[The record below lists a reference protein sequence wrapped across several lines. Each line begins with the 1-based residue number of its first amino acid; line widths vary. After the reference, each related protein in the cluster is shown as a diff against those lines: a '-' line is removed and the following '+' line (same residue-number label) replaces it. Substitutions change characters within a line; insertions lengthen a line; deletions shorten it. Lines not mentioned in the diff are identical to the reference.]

1 MPETYNAAS
10 WTASDLLT
18 STYRA
23 ARLPDAGTI
32 SYPPSV
38 VLTMADEAIHNWGG
52 HLLASARD
60 GRCVTTT
67 LRSLTNE
74 QADASG
80 QVFRLPPMALA
91 GSHEWVK
98 WVDDEGDCETS
109 LAIIPSGMENIF
121 RGITE
126 QGRPTSYAMFADTL
140 KVYPPPEASGSL
152 KIAYMRRHGQL
163 VVGTDTTT
171 LTYVGNGG
179 PPNTVELVV
188 ATNPSSFSVDTWVD
202 VYGSYYPYPLKAS
215 YRIASLAAGQVFV
228 YGDYDEVFAELAP
241 GDTVVIYGKTPY
253 ISLPL
258 EMKRP
263 LVNQIAQQLTAELG
277 DLELSTG
284 YNNLAKEDSARVAD
298 MLSPRSK
305 SDKQKVS
312 NPYSLARGGSRRRFW
327 GGGGRW

>member
-10 WTASDLLT
+10 WSASDLLT
-18 STYRA
+18 SVYRA

-60 GRCVTTT
+60 GRSVITT
-67 LRSLTNE
+67 LRSLTND

-171 LTYVGNGG
+171 LVAVLSLFDDIT
-179 PPNTVELVV
+179 ELQTTSSPASMV
-188 ATNPSSFSVDTWVD
+188 TNSWID
-202 VYGSYYPYPLKAS
+202 VYGTSYPYPLKAS
-215 YRIASLAAGQVFV
+215 YRIAGIAANTVNV
-228 YGDYDEVFAELAP
+228 YATYADTNATLDP
-241 GDTVVIYGKTPY
+241 GDTLVIYGKTPY

-298 MLSPRSK
+298 MLSPRAK
-305 SDKQKVS
+305 SDKQKLS